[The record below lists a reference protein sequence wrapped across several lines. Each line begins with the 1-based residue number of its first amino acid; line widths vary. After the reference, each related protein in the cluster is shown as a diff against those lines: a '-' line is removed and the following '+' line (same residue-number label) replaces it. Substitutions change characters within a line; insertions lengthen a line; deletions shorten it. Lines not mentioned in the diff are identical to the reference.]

1 MYGTPRK
8 ISRYVEGTAVHM
20 SLEFV
25 HKGFESIEAEVRS
38 RPSAIEFEV
47 AYQTRV
53 AIDRIRFAVKH
64 TEEFSKHCIPFR
76 EARLQ
81 LLDAL
86 DRLEFLDRRFQIRS
100 RRTEAN
106 KF

>member
-1 MYGTPRK
+1 
-8 ISRYVEGTAVHM
+8 M

-25 HKGFESIEAEVRS
+25 HKVFDSIEAEVRS
-38 RPSAIEFEV
+38 RPALTEFEM
-47 AYQTRV
+47 AYQARG

-64 TEEFSKHCIPFR
+64 TEEFSKDCVQFR
-76 EARLQ
+76 EAHLQ

-100 RRTEAN
+100 RRTDTN
-106 KF
+106 GLGSGSRG

>member
-1 MYGTPRK
+1 
-8 ISRYVEGTAVHM
+8 M

-25 HKGFESIEAEVRS
+25 HKVESIEAEVRS

-64 TEEFSKHCIPFR
+64 AEEFSKDCIQFR

-100 RRTEAN
+100 RRTETN
-106 KF
+106 GLGSGSRG